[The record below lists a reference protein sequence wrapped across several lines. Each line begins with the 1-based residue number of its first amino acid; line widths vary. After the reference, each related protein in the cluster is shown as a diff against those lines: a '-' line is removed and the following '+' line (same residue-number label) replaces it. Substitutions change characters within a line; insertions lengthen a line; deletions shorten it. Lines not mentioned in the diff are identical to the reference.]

1 MICQAVI
8 ATAASSPWK
17 FFVPRA
23 GARTDANKGDQMQ
36 KANGGN
42 WFQRGGLLALVM
54 AGVMT
59 AGCGGGG
66 GGGASAGNASG
77 GNSGSEAGAGGD
89 SGSGAVGGNAPP
101 TISGTPVT
109 HAVVGSAYS
118 MTPQASDPDGD
129 TLAFSIQNKP
139 DWAEFNTAT
148 GQLSGTPRAA
158 TTTANI
164 VISVSDGT
172 ATASLPAFSITVT
185 SGSSSAPSA
194 PSEPSASPSG
204 PHVSLSW
211 EVPTRTVDGETLQN
225 LAGYRIHYG
234 TNQNAL
240 VNSIEIASAGQNSFT
255 VQNLPRGTYYF
266 AVRAY
271 TANGDVSELSNIIS
285 RTIS

>member
-1 MICQAVI
+1 
-8 ATAASSPWK
+8 
-17 FFVPRA
+17 
-23 GARTDANKGDQMQ
+23 MQ
-36 KANGGN
+36 KANVGN

-66 GGGASAGNASG
+66 GGSGASAGNAAG
-77 GNSGSEAGAGGD
+77 GNSGSEAGADGGSD
-89 SGSGAVGGNAPP
+89 GVSGNAPP

-109 HAVVGSAYS
+109 QATVGSAYS
-118 MTPQASDPDGD
+118 MSPQASDPDGD

-148 GQLSGTPRAA
+148 GQLSGTPREAA
-158 TTTANI
+158 TTANI

-185 SGSSSAPSA
+185 SGSSAPSA

-204 PHVSLSW
+204 PNVSLSW

-240 VNSIEIASAGQNSFT
+240 VNSIEVASAGQNSFT

-285 RTIS
+285 RTIG